1 MDISDRLED
10 AFRKAK
16 SEAVEFLEKY
26 NAVLPTAH
34 CPQCH
39 EKDHCPGLAC
49 PDCGY
54 VHSPSWAILVDDEWG
69 YRASALNNRKLVL
82 ATFPVDLPE

>member
-1 MDISDRLED
+1 MDLSDQLED

-26 NAVLPTAH
+26 NTALPTER
-34 CPQCH
+34 CPQCN

-49 PDCGY
+49 PECGY
-54 VHSPSWAILVDDEWG
+54 IHSTSWAILVDDEWG
-69 YRASALNNRKLVL
+69 YRAAALNNRKQVL
-82 ATFPVDLPE
+82 ATFPVDLP